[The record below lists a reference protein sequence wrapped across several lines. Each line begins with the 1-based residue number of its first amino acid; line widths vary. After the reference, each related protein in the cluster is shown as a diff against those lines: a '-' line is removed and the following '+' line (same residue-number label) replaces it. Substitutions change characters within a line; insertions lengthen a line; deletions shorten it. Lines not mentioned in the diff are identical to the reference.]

1 MFLLLKYLPTK
12 KNDSRIGYNNNKH
25 DFYFDYVIH
34 LIKIFFFFWKILIFL
49 N

>member
-34 LIKIFFFFWKILIFL
+34 LIKIFFFFWKILSFL